1 MSMMKIEGTGSGSI
15 SQKHG
20 SADPDPHQKV
30 MVPQH
35 WFWQCACRKLAALH
49 CIVRQPMHNL
59 LATGGLSH
67 TNFTWVA
74 ARCMLIVPSWPR
86 HIQHEWN
93 QREFACN
100 WPQREYNL
108 HATGGRS
115 GTICMRLEATLIRF
129 VCDWPPDSH
138 HFSTSTP
145 TTLPPPPTPLSD
157 SHPLTCFL
165 CVGNDWI
172 PICLQIRVR

>member
-1 MSMMKIEGTGSGSI
+1 MDPRIRIHTKSSWFRNTGSGSVRAENWRLCTVLYASPCI
-15 SQKHG
+15 ICL
-20 SADPDPHQKV
+20 PLV
-30 MVPQH
+30 
-35 WFWQCACRKLAALH
+35 ACYLSG
-49 CIVRQPMHNL
+49 RQTHANCTL
-59 LATGGLSH
+59 VTAS
-67 TNFTWVA
+67 
-74 ARCMLIVPSWPR
+74 
-86 HIQHEWN
+86 HIQHESN

-145 TTLPPPPTPLSD
+145 TTLPPPPTPNSD
-157 SHPLTCFL
+157 SRPLTL
-165 CVGNDWI
+165 CSLCW
-172 PICLQIRVR
+172 